1 MAGNNAIPALK
12 PISFACIENRKTIT
26 VKGEQ
31 ILELTT
37 QAFDPKKNVGF
48 DTNLTRLSP
57 DLEGK
62 PHLLAKI
69 LAGSEDYT
77 DIILHY
83 NYVSNPF
90 TIDKNMVF
98 VLPNIQDALKAI
110 ASGINSSDRNSSK
123 KLDNQSKKELNK
135 SINKKDKKRIMEL
148 MKQANP
154 SLASEL
160 ASQAKQQETTS
171 GDASKNG
178 DVVINSASKNG
189 DVVINSA
196 GINEKTGNPATL
208 DDLIASLDFVKTPNM
223 AESDQ
228 YKAIDGK
235 IIFGSNISNKR
246 CSGDVTATQGKT
258 ELIRI
263 AVRDMIKKGEI

>member
-1 MAGNNAIPALK
+1 MAGSNAIPALK

-48 DTNLTRLSP
+48 DTNLTRLSS

-69 LAGSEDYT
+69 LAGSEDYA

-83 NYVSNPF
+83 NYISNPF

-110 ASGINSSDRNSSK
+110 SSGINSSDRNSSK

-171 GDASKNG
+171 GDT
-178 DVVINSASKNG
+178 SKNG

-235 IIFGSNISNKR
+235 IVFGSNISNKR
-246 CSGDVTATQGKT
+246 CSGDVTTTQGKT

>member
-1 MAGNNAIPALK
+1 MAGNNVIPALR
-12 PISFACIENRKTIT
+12 PISYNCIDSRKTVTIR
-26 VKGEQ
+26 GEK
-31 ILELTT
+31 IIEFTT
-37 QAFDPKKNVGF
+37 QAFDPKKNIGF
-48 DTNLTRLSP
+48 DTNLTRLSS

-69 LAGSEDYT
+69 LAGSEDYA

-83 NYVSNPF
+83 NYVSNPY
-90 TIDKNMVF
+90 TIDRNHVF

-148 MKQANP
+148 MKQTNP
-154 SLASEL
+154 TLASDL
-160 ASQAKQQETTS
+160 ASQAKQQEIS
-171 GDASKNG
+171 SNDLS
-178 DVVINSASKNG
+178 SG

-235 IIFGSNISNKR
+235 IVFGSNISNKR
-246 CSGDVTATQGKT
+246 CSGDVTATQGKS

-263 AVRDMIKKGEI
+263 AVRDMIKRGEI